1 MGLVCLILIRQYMYN
16 SSLSYSIDSDVMN
29 KFETSDYR
37 QALGTFA
44 TGVAVIT
51 ASTKNGEPAGV
62 TANSFTSV
70 SLDPPLILWCLAS
83 ASDSLKIFQDATHF
97 AVNILASDQKAMST
111 HFAKRMEN
119 KFAKIPFVAGLGGAP
134 LLDDCMTRLQCS
146 SREQYQVGDHWVFV
160 GEVENFESTSKEAL
174 LFHLGNYGISLPLPT
189 DESSVIGSINKPETN
204 DDSLFSLLLQAI
216 HAYQEKFESKQK
228 KLFESNY
235 EARIITILHKYN
247 ELEINDICQMIQM
260 PKTDT
265 STVLN
270 ALKDKGFVIYNT
282 DSQNHNVKITD
293 AGLKKS
299 DELIAFAKQHDR
311 DVYALF
317 GHCDADA
324 FRENLI
330 RIIHWANN
338 R

>member
-1 MGLVCLILIRQYMYN
+1 
-16 SSLSYSIDSDVMN
+16 MN
-29 KFETSDYR
+29 KFETSEFR

-51 ASTKNGEPAGV
+51 ATTENGEPAGV

-83 ASDSLKIFQDATHF
+83 ASDSLKIFKDATHF
-97 AVNILASDQKAMST
+97 AVNILASDQKNMST

-134 LLDDCMTRLQCS
+134 LLDNCMTQLQCS
-146 SREQYQVGDHWVFV
+146 SKEKYEVGDHWVFV
-160 GEVENFESTSKEAL
+160 GEVEKFESTSKEAL
-174 LFHLGNYGISLPLPT
+174 LFHLGSYGISLPLPT
-189 DESSVIGSINKPETN
+189 DESSLIGSINKPETN

-216 HAYQEKFESKQK
+216 HAYQEKFESKQRQ
-228 KLFESNY
+228 LFESNY

-247 ELEINDICQMIQM
+247 ELDINDICQMIQM

-270 ALKDKGFVIYNT
+270 ALKDKGLVTYNT
-282 DSQNHNVKITD
+282 ATQKHNVKMTEE
-293 AGLKKS
+293 GLEKAE
-299 DELIAFAKQHDR
+299 ELITFAKQHDR

-317 GHCDADA
+317 GQCDADA
-324 FRENLI
+324 FRDNLM
-330 RIIHWANN
+330 RIIHWENN